1 MNSAQN
7 PTRIEEVKIDPIG
20 SASPGMF
27 VISCLILA
35 HTNAV
40 PLSDYSPEMM
50 DVASS
55 IYSASSM
62 AWISGLVS
70 LLMMFAL
77 GLPSIKNQ
85 LSALAVAVVGSVAI
99 LVISAFQV
107 SWLVMMMLI
116 FAIIIPVGNLA
127 FSKFMQ

>member
-7 PTRIEEVKIDPIG
+7 PTSIEEVKIDPIG

-35 HTNAV
+35 YTNAV

-62 AWISGLVS
+62 AWISGLIS

-77 GLPSIKNQ
+77 GLPTIKNQ